1 VPATDIRNAYALD
14 WAEGKQP
21 PVEGPAWATLG
32 YMKLRETLETVV
44 AGMEAAAQDVDSVG
58 EPEPASSEAPKNA
71 LSGS

>member
-1 VPATDIRNAYALD
+1 VPATDIRKAYALD

-21 PVEGPAWATLG
+21 SGDGPAWAAMG

-44 AGMEAAAQDVDSVG
+44 AGMEAAAQEVDSVR
-58 EPEPASSEAPKNA
+58 EPEPASSEAPKKA